1 MTQPA
6 TAQHP
11 RTAAPAGA
19 ATAGRG
25 PALGMPAERGSG
37 LLIAVLAFAGIVV
50 AVMQTLLIPVIG
62 QLPQLLHTSLSNATW
77 AMTAT
82 LLSGAVATPIM
93 GRLGDLYGKKRMTLV
108 SIGTVVVGSLV
119 AAVSSELLLVVAGRA
134 IQGFAMGAIPLGIGL
149 MRDSLPRERL
159 GSALALMSSSI
170 GVGGALGLPVA
181 AYIAQHFSWHMLFYG
196 AAALG
201 AVSFVLVLFAV
212 PESKVRAQG
221 RFDIV
226 GTIGLTVGLLAVLLP
241 ITKGGDW
248 GWTSPRTLGLAAAGV
263 AILVLWGV
271 VELRLRDPL
280 IDLRTTA
287 RRQVLLTNLA
297 AITVGVSFYAM
308 SLVFPQ
314 LLELPKATG
323 YGLGQSLLVAG
334 LTVAPM
340 GIAMML
346 VSPLSAR
353 VSAAFG
359 AKTSLILGMI
369 VIGGGYGAAQGLMNA
384 VWQVGL
390 VSAIVGAGIGLAYS
404 ALPTLILGAVDPS
417 ESGAANGVNT
427 LMRSIGTSV
436 SSALLGT
443 VLARNTVHFGGA
455 EVPDM
460 TGFRISFV
468 IATGAIA
475 IGVLLAAFLP
485 SGRRAVR
492 HAGRPAQPAAS
503 GDVAADV
510 PVAAPVEAAA
520 PSVPDAAVPSGGP
533 AVRGRVLRPDGTPL
547 PGATVTLIDATGR
560 QLGVVASDADGG
572 YAIAVPAPGGYVL
585 VGSAQGH
592 QPEAATVTV
601 LDAPAD
607 ADLVLGGIGGLAGT
621 VVDEAGEPVAGA
633 VAVATDQRGEVVASA
648 ETGADGAFALA
659 DLAPGGYT
667 LTVSA
672 AGRRP
677 AARPVRVEGGDP
689 ALVEIELPA
698 GPALRGTVRGRGGEA
713 LGDAHVSLVDQAG
726 NVVATART
734 GPDGAYAFEGL
745 APEDYTVVAS
755 GYPPVA
761 VPLDLSGAGRD
772 DFDIALSHRRG
783 E

>member
-19 ATAGRG
+19 AAAGRE
-25 PALGMPAERGSG
+25 PDLGLPAERGSG

-93 GRLGDLYGKKRMTLV
+93 GRLGDLYGKKRMILV
-108 SIGTVVVGSLV
+108 SISTVVVGSLV

-201 AVSFVLVLFAV
+201 AVSFLLVLFAV
-212 PESKVRAQG
+212 PESKVRAHG
-221 RFDIV
+221 RYDIV
-226 GTIGLTVGLLAVLLP
+226 GTIGLTAGLLAVLLP

-248 GWTSPRTLGLAAAGV
+248 GWTNPRTLGLGAAGV
-263 AILVLWGV
+263 VILVVWGV

-280 IDLRTTA
+280 VDLRTTA

-308 SLVFPQ
+308 SLVLPQ

-369 VIGGGYGAAQGLMNA
+369 VIGGGYGAAQGLMGA
-384 VWQVGL
+384 VWQVAL
-390 VSAIVGAGIGLAYS
+390 ISTIVGAGIGLAYS

-443 VLARNTVHFGGA
+443 VLARNTIHFGGA
-455 EVPDM
+455 DVPDM
-460 TGFRISFV
+460 TGFRISFL
-468 IATGAIA
+468 IATVAIA
-475 IGVLLAAFLP
+475 VGVLLALFLP
-485 SGRRAVR
+485 SGRRA
-492 HAGRPAQPAAS
+492 ARPAHAAAPAPATAAPATPEAS
-503 GDVAADV
+503 AEPLPAPS
-510 PVAAPVEAAA
+510 PVAAGPSTAVE
-520 PSVPDAAVPSGGP
+520 GP
-533 AVRGRVLRPDGTPL
+533 AVHGRVLRPDGTPL
-547 PGATVTLIDATGR
+547 SGATVTLIDATGR
-560 QLGVVASDADGG
+560 QLGVVASAGDGG
-572 YAIAVPAPGGYVL
+572 YAVAAPAPGGYVL
-585 VGSAQGH
+585 VGSAPGH

-601 LDAPAD
+601 LDGPAG
-607 ADLVLGGIGGLAGT
+607 ADLVLSGTGELSGT
-621 VVDEAGEPVAGA
+621 VRDEAGGPLAGA
-633 VAVATDQRGEVVASA
+633 VAVATDHRGEVVGSA
-648 ETGADGAFALA
+648 VTGADGAFALA

-677 AARPVRVEGGDP
+677 AAQPVRVAGGAP
-689 ALVEIELPA
+689 TPVEIALPA
-698 GPALRGTVRGRGGEA
+698 APVLRGTVRGRGGEA
-713 LGDAHVSLVDQAG
+713 LGDAHVSLVDHAG

-734 GPDGAYAFEGL
+734 GPDGAYAFDGL
-745 APEDYTVVAS
+745 APEDYTVIAS

>member
-1 MTQPA
+1 
-6 TAQHP
+6 
-11 RTAAPAGA
+11 
-19 ATAGRG
+19 
-25 PALGMPAERGSG
+25 MPAERGSG

-108 SIGTVVVGSLV
+108 SVATVVVGSLV
-119 AAVSSELLLVVAGRA
+119 AAVSSQLPLVVAGRA

-149 MRDSLPRERL
+149 MRDSLPKERL

-170 GVGGALGLPVA
+170 GVGGALGLPLA
-181 AYIAQHFSWHMLFYG
+181 AYIAQHFSWHMLFYF

-201 AVSFVLVLFAV
+201 AVSFVLVTVAV
-212 PESKVRAQG
+212 PESKVRAKG
-221 RFDIV
+221 RFDFA
-226 GTIGLTVGLLAVLLP
+226 GTVGLTAGLLAVLLP

-248 GWTSPRTLGLAAAGV
+248 GWTNPRTLGIGAVGV
-263 AILVLWGV
+263 VILVLWGV

-280 IDLRTTA
+280 VDLRTTA

-297 AITVGVSFYAM
+297 AITIGVSFYAM

-314 LLELPKATG
+314 LLELPTATG

-334 LTVAPM
+334 LAVAPM

-353 VSAAFG
+353 ISAAFG
-359 AKTSLILGMI
+359 AKVSLILGML
-369 VIGGGYGAAQGLMNA
+369 VIGGGYAAAQGLMNA
-384 VWQVGL
+384 VWQVAL
-390 VSAIVGAGIGLAYS
+390 VSALVGVGIGLAYS

-443 VLARNTVHFGGA
+443 VLARNTVHFAGA

-460 TGFRISFV
+460 TGFRISLA

-475 IGVLLAAFLP
+475 LGVLLAAFLP
-485 SGRRAVR
+485 SARRAKR
-492 HAGRPAQPAAS
+492 RARTPDPAVSEPVVENEAPAPAPSPAAAEPT
-503 GDVAADV
+503 VAG
-510 PVAAPVEAAA
+510 
-520 PSVPDAAVPSGGP
+520 GGP

-547 PGATVTLIDATGR
+547 PGATVTLIDASGR
-560 QLGVVASDADGG
+560 QLGVVATGADGG
-572 YAIAVPAPGGYVL
+572 YAIAAPAPGGYVL
-585 VGSAQGH
+585 VASAPGH

-601 LDAPAD
+601 LDGPAA

-621 VVDEAGEPVAGA
+621 VRDEAGEPVAGA
-633 VAVATDQRGEVVASA
+633 VAVATDQRGEVVGSGV
-648 ETGADGAFALA
+648 TGPDGAFALA

-672 AGRRP
+672 AGHRP
-677 AARPVRVEGGDP
+677 AARPVRVEGGEP
-689 ALVEIELPA
+689 AAAEIVLPA
-698 GPALRGTVRGRGGEA
+698 APALRGTVRGRTGEA

-726 NVVATART
+726 NVVATTRT
-734 GPDGAYAFEGL
+734 GPDGGYAFEGL
-745 APEDYTVVAS
+745 APEDYTVIAS

-772 DFDIALSHRRG
+772 DFDIALTHRRG

>member
-19 ATAGRG
+19 AAAGHE
-25 PALGMPAERGSG
+25 PDLGLPAERGSG

-119 AAVSSELLLVVAGRA
+119 AAVSSQLLLVVAGRA

-149 MRDSLPRERL
+149 MRDSLPKERL

-181 AYIAQHFSWHMLFYG
+181 AYIAQHFSWHMLFYVATG
-196 AAALG
+196 LG
-201 AVSFVLVLFAV
+201 AVSFALVAFAV
-212 PESKVRAQG
+212 PESRVRAKG

-226 GTIGLTVGLLAVLLP
+226 GTIGLTAGLLAVLLP

-248 GWTSPRTLGLAAAGV
+248 GWTSTRTLGLGAAGV

-297 AITVGVSFYAM
+297 AITIGVSFYAM

-314 LLELPKATG
+314 LLELPTATG

-334 LTVAPM
+334 LAVAPM

-353 VSAAFG
+353 ISAAFG

-384 VWQVGL
+384 VWQVAL
-390 VSAIVGAGIGLAYS
+390 VSALVGVGIGLAYS

-460 TGFRISFV
+460 TGFRISFA

-475 IGVLLAAFLP
+475 VGVLLAAFLP
-485 SGRRAVR
+485 SARRAVR
-492 HAGRPAQPAAS
+492 RTGHPAQPPAP
-503 GDVAADV
+503 ADV
-510 PVAAPVEAAA
+510 PVVAEVPAGSPAVAE
-520 PSVPDAAVPSGGP
+520 PSTAGEGP

-560 QLGVVASDADGG
+560 QLGVIATGEDGG
-572 YAIAVPAPGGYVL
+572 YAIAAPASGGYVL
-585 VGSAQGH
+585 VGSAHGH

-601 LDAPAD
+601 LDGPAV

-621 VVDEAGEPVAGA
+621 VRDEAGEPVAGA
-633 VAVATDQRGEVVASA
+633 VAVATDQRGEVVGSGV
-648 ETGADGAFALA
+648 TGPDGAFALA

-672 AGRRP
+672 AGHRP
-677 AARPVRVEGGDP
+677 DARPVRVEGGEP
-689 ALVEIELPA
+689 TPVEIGLPA
-698 GPALRGTVRGRGGEA
+698 APALRGTVRGRAGEA

-726 NVVATART
+726 NVVATTRT
-734 GPDGAYAFEGL
+734 GPDGGYAFDGL
-745 APEDYTVVAS
+745 APEDYTVIAS

-761 VPLDLSGAGRD
+761 VPLDLTGAGRD
-772 DFDIALSHRRG
+772 DFDIALTHRRA